1 MADAVSKLYAE
12 IGFKVNQKELEK
24 AQLLVKS
31 FKDSLT
37 ELNTAMKEAA
47 REHGVFTK
55 DQAKQELTNAKIATE
70 ASKKALNEKRR
81 QILSLKRLDDVERK
95 ARKDALAEEKKQA
108 KEKESLQ
115 KQQAQ
120 ETELSANRINK
131 AVKGIAKTFKDS
143 ARDASKAFTRLTG
156 TGLAEFWNQVGAS
169 FGRSIST
176 RNFMM
181 ATGMGIGDLQK
192 ITHQFA
198 NVGSS
203 MSQEDIMGDILK
215 MSQGLADISLAK
227 GDVSTYRLLGVA
239 AQRGDINTMI
249 RAIGGSLQGL
259 DNGLSLNM
267 IRSLGGRDDWLQF
280 FKSPQRYGGQ
290 WTGLSSGQQQGLEVA
305 QTAFVQL
312 KRSFIDLAE
321 QIASV
326 VSPVFRALADGL
338 RTFYQRVARWVQEGK
353 FEQFTEIMAGV
364 IDEFNAW
371 LNNLTSDD
379 LKKAW
384 QDFKDWIKES
394 VGGLVDDLGVI
405 GEGIHWVAEKLRKFG
420 FGSDKEVK
428 NTPTTQ
434 TGSVLQDYNLARR
447 YLPNQQMTLI
457 DNKTINTNIN
467 GVEQENIPET
477 ASKVTESAQSYNFNI
492 ERDSVFTKGYTAT
505 A

>member
-12 IGFKVNQKELEK
+12 IGFKINQKELEK

-37 ELNTAMKEAA
+37 ELNTAMKDAA
-47 REHGVFTK
+47 REHGIFTK

-70 ASKKALNEKRR
+70 ASKQALNEKRR

-108 KEKESLQ
+108 KEKEALQ

-312 KRSFIDLAE
+312 RRSFIDLAE

-353 FEQFTEIMAGV
+353 FEQFTEIMARV

-371 LNNLTSDD
+371 LNSLTSDD

-420 FGSDKEVK
+420 FGETKEIK